1 MENLPATMI
10 FVMSRKYENNCL
22 DQWKSYSLPKHMF
35 LWMTMTVRLKH
46 HRQALV
52 GISMVLFTLP
62 SVA

>member
-22 DQWKSYSLPKHMF
+22 DRWKHMF